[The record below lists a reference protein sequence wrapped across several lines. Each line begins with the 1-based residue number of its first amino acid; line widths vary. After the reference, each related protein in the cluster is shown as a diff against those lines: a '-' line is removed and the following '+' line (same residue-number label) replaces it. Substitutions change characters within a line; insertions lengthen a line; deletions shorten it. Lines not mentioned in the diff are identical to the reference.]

1 MAYAQSTIEEI
12 IDSERV
18 MALDGAARYGRYFK
32 HARNVERDR
41 SDTFGRLLSLMKKQ
55 QMLAFLSALRLHRV
69 QAMMN
74 LRQVLDAGAA
84 AAYAIA
90 NPKVED
96 FVDID
101 ACGIMDPSQ
110 ELTKKRYRW
119 LAENHLVKSNWIKD
133 KKDQINVQTAHA
145 NILSGDGTFRVID
158 GGKTAS
164 TPFFDIED
172 EDFVKID
179 LWLISSIAITLM
191 DLFYGVADSVAR
203 LGRSVVEFR
212 PDFQQTVQG
221 MAIESDALRDEL
233 KGSDRYKA
241 AMQKI
246 EQRAKG
252 RAGGKPG
259 ARGAGLSS
267 LFENSLVVPSGP
279 PDATTQSQSPDSAD
293 PFGPPDAVNSLDDY
307 CDGLD

>member
-18 MALDGAARYGRYFK
+18 MALDGAARYRRYYK
-32 HARNVERDR
+32 HKRNAALYLTLCVVSVERDR

-74 LRQVLDAGAA
+74 LRQVLEAGAA

-172 EDFVKID
+172 FVKID

-203 LGRSVVEFR
+203 LGRSVVEVR

-221 MAIESDALRDEL
+221 FSIESDALRDEL

-246 EQRAKG
+246 EQRAK
-252 RAGGKPG
+252 ASGK
-259 ARGAGLSS
+259 RVS
-267 LFENSLVVPSGP
+267 
-279 PDATTQSQSPDSAD
+279 
-293 PFGPPDAVNSLDDY
+293 
-307 CDGLD
+307 